1 MCICH
6 LNTGTY
12 FQVILSLNN
21 KIKTFETNINN
32 TGRAGVGS
40 KKVIDDAVI
49 VSGDS
54 TKGFAQSFIPLVTYY
69 KALGDTGLINNVK
82 LYS

>member
-21 KIKTFETNINN
+21 KIKTFETNIEITAPQMPNN
-32 TGRAGVGS
+32 GINR
-40 KKVIDDAVI
+40 K
-49 VSGDS
+49 
-54 TKGFAQSFIPLVTYY
+54 FIRIHAIPPYTLVE
-69 KALGDTGLINNVK
+69 K
-82 LYS
+82 

>member
-1 MCICH
+1 MK
-6 LNTGTY
+6 L
-12 FQVILSLNN
+12 IL
-21 KIKTFETNINN
+21 ITQ
-32 TGRAGVGS
+32 AGQ
-40 KKVIDDAVI
+40 DAVI

-82 LYS
+82 LY

>member
-1 MCICH
+1 MK
-6 LNTGTY
+6 L
-12 FQVILSLNN
+12 IL
-21 KIKTFETNINN
+21 ITQ
-32 TGRAGVGS
+32 AGQELVL

-82 LYS
+82 LY

>member
-1 MCICH
+1 MK
-6 LNTGTY
+6 L
-12 FQVILSLNN
+12 IL
-21 KIKTFETNINN
+21 ITQ
-32 TGRAGVGS
+32 AGQELVL
-40 KKVIDDAVI
+40 DDAVI

-82 LYS
+82 LY

>member
-1 MCICH
+1 MKLILITQAGQELV
-6 LNTGTY
+6 LN
-12 FQVILSLNN
+12 
-21 KIKTFETNINN
+21 
-32 TGRAGVGS
+32 
-40 KKVIDDAVI
+40 DAVI

-82 LYS
+82 LY